1 MSFRHFAAAEPKRPR
16 GGLSGQGESKKP
28 RSSPPAKDI
37 FTACREGDVET
48 VRKCLDE
55 GVDVNEGNGPPD
67 HFLPIEL
74 ACTGGHI
81 EVVRLLLSRPDIS
94 LNWTEDDYR
103 KGSWLLNSL
112 FDPDITNGV
121 PRLNNCDILRL
132 LLDAGAKVNTH
143 MDYEGSLLTE
153 LAIYAIEHPHSL
165 TNVYADMLR
174 LCLSRPD
181 IDVNRDGPMA
191 SALDAMFNNYN
202 SSCYKVAAIFLEHPR
217 IDVNQTA
224 IGDDDYTPL
233 HYAVWNR
240 PFFRRIL
247 AYESLNPNLTGSSY
261 HDTPL
266 MYALHHAGV
275 RTGRIV
281 DLLNDARVD
290 PNIPDNIGQTPLMY
304 AVRKRKFAIVR
315 HLLANVRVN
324 LHQTMTLNASEIARY
339 IRPKQSYEMYELV
352 NEEIRK
358 RRKKQQ
364 LELARVMH
372 RKQIEEGKGH
382 KREAPTD
389 VMEHIGSFLD
399 HEMKS
404 KLHF

>member
-16 GGLSGQGESKKP
+16 GELSDQGEPKKP
-28 RSSPPAKDI
+28 RPSQPAKDI

-48 VRKCLDE
+48 VRKRLDE
-55 GVDVNEGNGPPD
+55 GVDVNEGKCDSNGCIWPLEEACYND
-67 HFLPIEL
+67 HV
-74 ACTGGHI
+74 
-81 EVVRLLLSRPDIS
+81 EVVRLLLSRPDIDLS
-94 LNWTEDDYR
+94 VGNLMGN
-103 KGSWLLNSL
+103 L
-112 FDPDITNGV
+112 FDSDTVRTTSI
-121 PRLNNCDILRL
+121 DILRL
-132 LLDAGAKVNTH
+132 LIDAGADVNADTSSG
-143 MDYEGSLLTE
+143 GSLLAGIALEAVYNDTTRT
-153 LAIYAIEHPHSL
+153 PS

-174 LCLSRPD
+174 LFLSRPE
-181 IDVNRDGPMA
+181 IDVNK
-191 SALDAMFNNYN
+191 DAPLLTTLEGMQEMSLTSLTNTHYLVP
-202 SSCYKVAAIFLEHPR
+202 CLFLAHPR
-217 IDVNQTA
+217 IDVNERY
-224 IGDDDYTPL
+224 GRTPL
-233 HYAVWNR
+233 HYAVHNR
-240 PFFRRIL
+240 MFLRRLL

-266 MYALHHAGV
+266 MYALRDKSV

-304 AVRKRKFAIVR
+304 AVRKRNFAVVR

-324 LHQTMTLNASEIARY
+324 LHQTMAVNALQIADN
-339 IRPKQSYEMYELV
+339 IRPKRSYEMYKLV
-352 NEEIRK
+352 NGEIHK

-382 KREAPTD
+382 ERKAPSD
-389 VMEHIGSFLD
+389 VLKHIGSFLD